1 MNLSIIFFCIS
12 DKVTAVIFNHCFS
25 LFAPFLLTK
34 FHIKWIPELLK
45 LFFISQVFFFF
56 FFKMFN
62 WSNLIVVTFTL
73 KWDSSSD
80 CYCSILICFLGTVVF
95 IRNDIF
101 PFLGLKITAYIYCSL
116 FWFFPYGW
124 KSLHYFW
131 DSHTFLKHFIG
142 V

>member
-1 MNLSIIFFCIS
+1 MNLRIIFICIS
-12 DKVTAVIFNHCFS
+12 DKVTAVIFNHFFS

-56 FFKMFN
+56 KMFN
-62 WSNLIVVTFTL
+62 WSKLIMVAFIL
-73 KWDSSSD
+73 KWDNSSDWSSS
-80 CYCSILICFLGTVVF
+80 IFICFLGMVVF

-101 PFLGLKITAYIYCSL
+101 PFLGLKITTYIYCSL
-116 FWFFPYGW
+116 FCFFPYEW
-124 KSLHYFW
+124 KSLHCFW

-142 V
+142 I